1 MKKILILSSILLSA
15 ICVSQIDSSFASIEN
30 VQQVKAANFAQ
41 MKAQEAKTIFAENS
55 YKITL
60 AKYQKLYEEKAIVE
74 QKIIQAAKELES
86 KKTALDAIKT
96 TTNQMQQARTDSA
109 NSKVIAKEQNRIN
122 TINNKASVA
131 SEKLE
136 IDALKAK
143 YEAKLNIAMPGL
155 TKKYARYKEIK
166 RFDARNSELINS
178 GVVFEQRKATL
189 MNEFGI
195 N

>member
-86 KKTALDAIKT
+86 KKAALDAIKT
-96 TTNQMQQARTDSA
+96 TTNQMQQIA